1 MTWRPTPTVAALG
14 RGVSGGTAARGVP
27 DGCGAAGQPPAVLDL
42 LRRIGPDVQAGRRG
56 RVLGDPDPALL
67 AGAVAA
73 AGRVDGDAVPAG
85 RVEQGHAVRNPHRPV
100 IEDQI
105 D

>member
-1 MTWRPTPTVAALG
+1 
-14 RGVSGGTAARGVP
+14 
-27 DGCGAAGQPPAVLDL
+27 PPPVLDL
-42 LRRIGPDVQAGRRG
+42 LRGVGPDVQAGRRG

-85 RVEQGHAVRNPHRPV
+85 RVEQGHAVRNAHGPLVEGQIDPNGLGYLFLRRRHVTPWARV
-100 IEDQI
+100 IEPCAWASAAACS
-105 D
+105 